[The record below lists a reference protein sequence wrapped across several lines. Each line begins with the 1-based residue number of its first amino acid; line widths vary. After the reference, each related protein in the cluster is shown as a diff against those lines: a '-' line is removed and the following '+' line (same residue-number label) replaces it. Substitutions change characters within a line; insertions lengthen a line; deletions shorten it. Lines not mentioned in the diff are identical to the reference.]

1 MQPATELQPSRQ
13 VTLTEEEINA
23 LQAICHRR
31 LDRGIAGHL
40 ALRNTEVGGAYA
52 EILNEPDG
60 ETVFKLWR
68 IDRTYVLFYCSPL
81 YGSHVIA
88 ESQSFT
94 GILAA
99 LPQWPPAIPEIAAVA
114 VE

>member
-1 MQPATELQPSRQ
+1 MQPSSERPPRRQ
-13 VTLTEEEINA
+13 VTLSEEEINA

-31 LDRGIAGHL
+31 LDRGVVGHL
-40 ALRNTEVGGAYA
+40 ALRISDVGGAYA
-52 EILNEPDG
+52 EILNEPEG

-68 IDRTYVLFYCSPL
+68 IERTYVLFYCSPL
-81 YGSHVIA
+81 YGPHVIA
-88 ESQSFT
+88 ESPSFT

-99 LPQWPPAIPEIAAVA
+99 LPQWPPATSETAPVL